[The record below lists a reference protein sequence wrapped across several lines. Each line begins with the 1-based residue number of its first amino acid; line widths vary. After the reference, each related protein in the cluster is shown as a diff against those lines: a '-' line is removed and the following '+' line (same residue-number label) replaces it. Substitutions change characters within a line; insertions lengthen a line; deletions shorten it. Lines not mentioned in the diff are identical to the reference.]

1 MRTTVTLTLDE
12 ALVTQAKE
20 AALAAGTTLSGLV
33 EAALRRAL
41 AEATVRVEAPPFKL
55 VTFGGGGLLP
65 GVDPGGVE
73 LRPFTNG
80 MRFLAPINMERAYA
94 EHVADYIDLESREAV
109 PRDEPDDDIPF

>member
-65 GVDPGGVE
+65 GVDIVPTSALLDE
-73 LRPFTNG
+73 EDIASFLR
-80 MRFLAPINMERAYA
+80 RSA
-94 EHVADYIDLESREAV
+94 
-109 PRDEPDDDIPF
+109 RDPA